1 MIRLFVAIIFGCGF
15 LNVSLCVGQQ
25 AKKNNPAG
33 LDVANLKLE
42 VDAFEF
48 LRSLGLK
55 KGQLKQL
62 NDLVKDSK
70 VVPLVLPVNSPP
82 VFSSKYHETLKALRD
97 AYVANNVDAIDK
109 ANEELEKVLEN
120 ESVEV
125 DYLVPVSDGA
135 MLKAGGF
142 FKIMRLF
149 QVAILVRSSIPEDY
163 EGAGVK
169 MMQAVFEF
177 PKLNDD
183 EKNELSE
190 IIVESVVALAAGV
203 DVPKRVDIKKK
214 ILSFLGEVKKLKS
227 PATKPEEKE
236 FRDKAMSI
244 LREADVDV
252 MKMLKNMLDF
262 ELAKQLSNPQFVTAL
277 SKFKVE

>member
-1 MIRLFVAIIFGCGF
+1 MVRLFITLIFGF
-15 LNVSLCVGQQ
+15 FFINVSLCVGQQ
-25 AKKNNPAG
+25 VKNINPAD
-33 LDVANLKLE
+33 LEVVNLKLE

-48 LRSLGLK
+48 LRSLELK

-62 NDLVKDSK
+62 NDMVKGLKID
-70 VVPLVLPVNSPP
+70 PLVLPINFPP
-82 VFSSKYHETLKALRD
+82 VFSAIYHEKLKALRN

-109 ANEELEKVLEN
+109 AKEEIEKVLEN
-120 ESVEV
+120 ENVEV

-142 FKIMRLF
+142 FKIMKLF
-149 QVAILVRSSIPEDY
+149 QVAILVRNSSPEDY

-236 FRDKAMSI
+236 FREKAMSI
-244 LREADVDV
+244 LRDADVDV

-262 ELAKQLSNPQFVTAL
+262 ELAKQLSNPQFVIAL